1 MADIQTHL
9 KKIRSDA
16 AECLV
21 LSSLAADGKRE
32 VFIRIAEHLNT
43 LALEL
48 ETSIRIGTNAASVP
62 KQEEIAVINPPPR
75 AGARQVRTLRRVFPW
90 LLVIIFGAIS
100 GTVIWTNNPVEKYR
114 AFMQWQHGT
123 MAQENSDH
131 AFAESLVS
139 GEQVERKLL
148 SDRVT
153 AIAGRLDDIAS
164 SLDSLK
170 KGRAETPDTLS
181 TGSVGSEAKLPA
193 AGSEAKLPAA
203 EAVSPAPA
211 EKPVAT
217 AEHRPPP
224 VESSTPLNSTALNS
238 ASLNQADAIGP
249 RGCSQFRSFDA
260 KSGTYVTLD
269 GRRRPCR

>member
-48 ETSIRIGTNAASVP
+48 ETSIRIGTNAAGVP

-75 AGARQVRTLRRVFPW
+75 AGAQQVGTLRRVFPW

-100 GTVIWTNNPVEKYR
+100 GTVIWTNDPAEKYR
-114 AFMQWQHGT
+114 AFVQWQHGT
-123 MAQENSDH
+123 MPQENSDR

-153 AIAGRLDDIAS
+153 AIAGRLDDIVS
-164 SLDSLK
+164 SLESLK
-170 KGRAETPDTLS
+170 KGHAETADTAS

-193 AGSEAKLPAA
+193 AETAPPS
-203 EAVSPAPA
+203 PA

-217 AEHRPPP
+217 AENRPPS
-224 VESSTPLNSTALNS
+224 VESPTPLNS
-238 ASLNQADAIGP
+238 ASLNQADAVGP

-260 KSGTYVTLD
+260 RSGTYVTLD

>member
-21 LSSLAADGKRE
+21 LSSLASDGKRE

-48 ETSIRIGTNAASVP
+48 ETSIRVATNTAGVP
-62 KQEEIAVINPPPR
+62 KNEEISVINAPPR
-75 AGARQVRTLRRVFPW
+75 AGARQVGTPRRILPW
-90 LLVIIFGAIS
+90 MLVIIFGAIAAA
-100 GTVIWTNNPVEKYR
+100 VIWTNNPAEKYR
-114 AFMQWQHGT
+114 AFMQWQRGLPP
-123 MAQENSDH
+123 QENSDR

-139 GEQVERKLL
+139 GEQAERKLL
-148 SDRVT
+148 SDRVA
-153 AIAGRLDDIAS
+153 AIAGRLDDIAN

-170 KGRAETPDTLS
+170 KARAETADTAS

-193 AGSEAKLPAA
+193 AENA
-203 EAVSPAPA
+203 SPSPT

-217 AEHRPPP
+217 ADNRPAP
-224 VESSTPLNSTALNS
+224 VESPTALNS
-238 ASLNQADAIGP
+238 ASLNQSDAVGP

-260 KSGTYVTLD
+260 RSGTYVTLD